1 MTTRA
6 APATRRNL
14 RIAHANMM
22 AVEGREVADEY
33 IRSGIL
39 DAADSD
45 VGCIVQEFA
54 ALASVTYMDAME
66 NLAEVGAA
74 IAELGEAL

>member
-6 APATRRNL
+6 PATWRNL
-14 RIAHANMM
+14 QRARANML
-22 AVEGREVADEY
+22 AREGREVADEY